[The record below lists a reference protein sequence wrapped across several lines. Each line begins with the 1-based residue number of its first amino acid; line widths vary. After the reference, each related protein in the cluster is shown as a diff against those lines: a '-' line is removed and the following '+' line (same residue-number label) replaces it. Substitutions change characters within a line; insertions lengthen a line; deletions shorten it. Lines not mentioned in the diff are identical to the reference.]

1 MMRILH
7 RKLHAGCFVILS
19 LIGSIGIA
27 SDGFAQG
34 AFEVESVSPRP
45 YSADARPFDP
55 VLIRFSGEVDAASLD
70 AASVI
75 VYGSESGRC
84 VGTLSYDAP
93 NQTVVYDP
101 PCAFKEG
108 ELVSVIVKDIQSAGG
123 ATAPAFQWQFTPRI
137 VYGTGVF
144 EGPDEFA
151 LGLGRDPVHIVAGD
165 FDGDLFADLAVA
177 NSAAGSVSILINQR
191 NRPRRF
197 TQVTEVPTG
206 NGPYHVASGDL
217 NADGHLDLVVSNL
230 LENTLTILTNQGS
243 AVFASAT
250 IETGERPLRTEIFD
264 ADNDGD
270 QDLAVAAFGI
280 DEVWIHL
287 NNSDGTFAPPTS
299 IPVGA
304 SPAGMV
310 ARDWDNDGF
319 IDLYVASL
327 GDQQLEFL
335 RNDGTGN
342 FEMPVS
348 TPIPFSPAALA
359 ANDLIGVTDNRFG
372 DTLVDLVVSAQNAR
386 DIWVFQN
393 TGNAGALQPAFALPT
408 DSSSSQAL
416 GLVIADIDSSDVQAE
431 MLGLGQDFDL
441 DIVSTHFTSGEV
453 RPFLNSANT
462 SFLPATPASYESALL
477 PQEQNPGGITS
488 ADFDGD
494 GDIDLAVVNITSGK
508 ISVFYNEGGRNAPLF
523 VDPDLLTFGEVCVDE
538 DSTRSVTLTNATNF
552 AIAVEVS
559 VRPDEGVYVPGA
571 STLSI
576 EPGET
581 AVVPVSFVPLA
592 ARDYEAEL
600 VLRSEILSNVCG
612 DNAEPVV
619 IEQTIPLSGR
629 GVSSLMSV
637 RPDTLDFGAVVVG
650 DIGTATA
657 IVENQGN
664 ISALI
669 EQYLLS
675 DAVNF
680 TVNSPALMQEVG
692 ALAQQPV
699 EVAFQPAASGDYLET
714 LDIVTADRCGNDTL
728 RVVLRAMALDPLP
741 DLIAVDLAAATG
753 FDLTTLRT
761 GDPLQLMAGIENQ
774 LFAVQDSFLS
784 QFTMI
789 TPAGATVAIGDIELP
804 GMGIEII
811 PGLLSD
817 VITLDQEGAY
827 QFCFNVDVGMDIEE
841 QTDENNQLCLDPIN
855 VRPILPD
862 LLAADLFRS
871 DGATTPILRGQ
882 QHDYTGVVQNI
893 GEIDL
898 DLPFQVEMRVN
909 GITAASFVYDGLA
922 VGGEAQFTTPISFP
936 DAGTFTLSFYV
947 DALEAIDEITEDNNE
962 FTLLPVEV
970 VLPEELAVEPNPF
983 TPNGDTFNDEVTFR
997 VNEFGLNEPVLR
1009 IFSFEGRLIRTN
1021 NELIDGSLKWDGRD
1035 ESGREQRPGVY
1046 LFTVED
1052 SQKVVASGHLTLAR

>member
-1 MMRILH
+1 MKSSYRWRSGARLWS
-7 RKLHAGCFVILS
+7 VITIIG
-19 LIGSIGIA
+19 LIGFA
-27 SDGFAQG
+27 TDAQAQG
-34 AFEVESVSPRP
+34 FVVESVTPRA

-55 VLIRFSGEVDAASLD
+55 VRIRFSEDVDASSLD
-70 AASVI
+70 GSSI
-75 VYGSESGRC
+75 TVYGSESGRC
-84 VGTLSYDAP
+84 TGAISYDAP

-108 ELVSVIVKDIQSAGG
+108 ELVSVIVKDIRSAGG
-123 ATAPAFQWQFTPRI
+123 VVAPAFQWQFTPR
-137 VYGTGVF
+137 VEYGTGVF

-151 LGLGRDPVHIVAGD
+151 LGLGRDPVHVFAGD
-165 FDGDLFADLAVA
+165 LDGDLFADLAVA
-177 NSAAGSVSILINQR
+177 NSAAGTVSILINQR

-197 TQVTEVPTG
+197 TQVTEVETG
-206 NGPYHVASGDL
+206 NGPYHVTGGDL
-217 NADGHLDLVVSNL
+217 NADGQLDLVVSNL
-230 LENTLTILTNQGS
+230 LENTLTILINQGN
-243 AVFASAT
+243 AVFTNT
-250 IETGERPLRTEIFD
+250 ILETGERPLRTEIFD

-280 DEVWIHL
+280 DEVWVHG
-287 NNSDGTFAPPTS
+287 NNNDGTFAPPIS
-299 IPVGA
+299 ISVGA

-335 RNDGTGN
+335 KNDGTGT
-342 FEMPVS
+342 FEPPVS

-359 ANDLIGVTDNRFG
+359 ANDLLGISDNRFG

-393 TGNAGALQPAFALPT
+393 TGNGGALQPAFALPV
-408 DSSSSQAL
+408 DSTSSQAL
-416 GLVIADIDSSDVQAE
+416 GLVIADIDSSDAQAE

-441 DIVSTHFTSGEV
+441 DVVSTHFTSGEV

-462 SFLPATPASYESALL
+462 SFLSAAPASYPSALL
-477 PQEQNPGGITS
+477 PQEQNPSGIAS

-494 GDIDLAVVNITSGK
+494 GDIDLAVVNTTSGK
-508 ISVFYNEGGRNAPLF
+508 ISVFYNEGGRNGPLL
-523 VDPDLLTFGEVCVDE
+523 VNPDLLTFGEVCVDD

-552 AIAVEVS
+552 AVAVDVS
-559 VRPDEGVYVPGA
+559 VRPDEVVYTAGA
-571 STLSI
+571 STVSI

-581 AVVPVSFVPLA
+581 VVVPVSFVPLA

-629 GVSSLMSV
+629 GVSALLSV
-637 RPDTLDFGAVVVG
+637 SPDTLDFGTIVVG
-650 DIGTATA
+650 DITTATA
-657 IVENQGN
+657 VVENQGN
-664 ISALI
+664 IPASI
-669 EQYLLS
+669 GEYILS

-680 TVNSPALMQEVG
+680 AVNSPALMQEIG
-692 ALAQQPV
+692 ALAEQPV
-699 EVAFQPAASGDYLET
+699 EVAFQPVVSGIYLET
-714 LDIVTADRCGNDTL
+714 LDIVTNDRCGNDTL
-728 RVVLRAMALDPLP
+728 RVVLRATALDPLP
-741 DLIAVDLAAATG
+741 DLIPVDLAAATG

-789 TPAGATVAIGDIELP
+789 TPAGATVTIGDIELP
-804 GMGIEII
+804 GIDIETIS
-811 PGLLSD
+811 GLLSD

-827 QFCFNVDVGMDIEE
+827 QFCFDVDVGMDIEE
-841 QTDENNQLCLDPIN
+841 QTDENNQLCLDPIT
-855 VRPILPD
+855 VRPMLPD
-862 LLAADLFRS
+862 LLAADLLRT
-871 DGATTPILRGQ
+871 DGSTAPILRGQ
-882 QHDYTGVVQNI
+882 QHDYTGIVQNI

-898 DLPFQVEMRVN
+898 DGPFQVEMRVN
-909 GITAASFVYDGLA
+909 GIAAASFVYDGLA
-922 VGGEAQFTTPISFP
+922 VGAEEQFTAPIDFP
-936 DAGTFTLSFYV
+936 DTGTFTLSFFV
-947 DALEAIDEITEDNNE
+947 DALEAHDEISEENNE
-962 FTLLPVEV
+962 F
-970 VLPEELAVEPNPF
+970 VLPPLEVELPDELAVEPNPF
-983 TPNGDTFNDEVTFR
+983 TPNGDTFNDAVAFR

-1021 NELIDGSLKWDGRD
+1021 DELIDGALMWDGRD

-1052 SQKVVASGHLTLAR
+1052 RQQVVASGHLTLAR